1 MAAPAP
7 LFEGYIV
14 GSSDAAQEET
24 AAAQWRV

>member
-24 AAAQWRV
+24 AAAQW